1 MRVLHF
7 LFPFAFKKNHLADY
21 TALLFF
27 IAISLVISMGLGIL
41 FLELGSF
48 WQYVSIPFWGLFL
61 YDLLAMTLA
70 TLFFFDLVK
79 VKSKPKKVKASQV
92 SENHTPAVAP
102 KETSEENT

>member
-41 FLELGSF
+41 FLGLGSF
-48 WQYVSIPFWGLFL
+48 WQYVSIPFLGLFL
-61 YDLLAMTLA
+61 YDLLAMIFA
-70 TLFFFDLVK
+70 TLSFFDLVK
-79 VKSKPKKVKASQV
+79 AQSKPKKVKASQAP
-92 SENHTPAVAP
+92 EHPAPAASPQEAP
-102 KETSEENT
+102 KENA